1 MSFELELWLGLILL
15 GAIAGALVVGLA
27 YLALSSPLLLRWTH
41 LLLLRLPQWAVKYI
55 GKQVRLSVQSV
66 TAEQW
71 LLLRLLAV
79 VGVCVGCTLP
89 IPTYVKV
96 GLVLLCVFAQIYQL
110 QQRREYLQQVIE
122 HWPSAL
128 EITSMLLHS
137 GLSLSASLHALHDIP
152 GSSAS
157 LKELARINRQQQAGM
172 GLTDALDELY
182 ERVPHRLVE
191 LFANA
196 IKQAKITG
204 SSLADTLQKQAQQC
218 REQELLAAEKRA
230 QEVSVKLLFPLLT
243 CFFPVTFL
251 LILGP
256 VFIGFSLE

>member
-1 MSFELELWLGLILL
+1 
-15 GAIAGALVVGLA
+15 
-27 YLALSSPLLLRWTH
+27 
-41 LLLLRLPQWAVKYI
+41 
-55 GKQVRLSVQSV
+55 
-66 TAEQW
+66 
-71 LLLRLLAV
+71 
-79 VGVCVGCTLP
+79 
-89 IPTYVKV
+89 
-96 GLVLLCVFAQIYQL
+96 
-110 QQRREYLQQVIE
+110 
-122 HWPSAL
+122 
-128 EITSMLLHS
+128 MLLHS